1 VGPLK
6 FKNMQKVKD
15 FLRSFVA
22 ILITMIG
29 VYFFHFYM
37 VNGISIVSIILGIL
51 GFLILH
57 PAVKK
62 WESILGKPDA
72 NEE

>member
-1 VGPLK
+1 
-6 FKNMQKVKD
+6 
-15 FLRSFVA
+15 
-22 ILITMIG
+22 MIG

>member
-1 VGPLK
+1 
-6 FKNMQKVKD
+6 
-15 FLRSFVA
+15 
-22 ILITMIG
+22 MIG

-57 PAVKK
+57 PAVIK